1 MSNDVTKRS
10 VLDKISHYLYE
21 ANMWIC
27 VICFLVQG
35 ISIITLVAGRYLFK
49 AAPIWVEQTTLLAM
63 VWIGLLSLSIAT
75 RDHGHIN
82 VDFINLIVPKSVA
95 KALDV
100 LGHIIVIVY
109 SVIMTI
115 GGIDLVKLTMNVR
128 FSAIP
133 ISEAFNFLPLVIAGI
148 SCVYASAYEIY
159 LLFRK
164 EDTKE

>member
-27 VICFLVQG
+27 VACFLAQG
-35 ISIITLVAGRYLFK
+35 ISIVTLVIGRYVFK
-49 AAPIWVEQTTLLAM
+49 AAPIWVEQASLLAM
-63 VWIGLLSLSIAT
+63 VWIGFLSLSIAT

-82 VDFINLIVPKSVA
+82 VDIINMIVPKSVA

-100 LGHIIVIVY
+100 LGHVIVIVY

-115 GGIDLVKLTMNVR
+115 GGIDLVKLTLRVR
-128 FSAIP
+128 FSSIP
-133 ISEAFNFLPLVIAGI
+133 ISEAFNFLPLVIAGV